1 AELPELHLTASGHNN
16 RGVSYHFLGKH
27 AEAEAAF
34 KEALAADS
42 LHPEATYNLG
52 LVRWRRAA
60 LTDRQLVIQLE
71 DVRSADNSWRPA
83 YLLGLV
89 HLERGDRKAAVQLL
103 EEACAAGPDDPSMEK
118 ALEEARALSDS
129 EVRSFEGHTS
139 GVSAVAFSPEGR
151 QITSGSYDT
160 T

>member
-1 AELPELHLTASGHNN
+1 
-16 RGVSYHFLGKH
+16 
-27 AEAEAAF
+27 
-34 KEALAADS
+34 
-42 LHPEATYNLG
+42 

-103 EEACAAGPDDPSMEK
+103 EEACAAGPDDPSMET
-118 ALEEARALSDS
+118 ALEEARALSDR

-160 T
+160 TLRLWEVADGRCLHTFKGHAGRLTSVAYSPDGSQILSGSGDKTL